1 MTTINQNDRIRSIDM
16 VRGAVMVLMAL
27 DHVRVYS
34 GIPAGG
40 SATGIFL
47 TRWITNFCAPAF
59 VFLAGVSIFLHRERV
74 KDRAALSRWLVVRG
88 AWLVLLELTY
98 LRLAWTFNVEFANY
112 MLAGVI
118 WMLGWCMIV
127 MAVLVRLPLIANA
140 VFGLVIIA
148 GHNLIALALQG
159 SHESLLQGKLGPLW
173 RVLYFGG
180 GIAIGHSREPN
191 LWVLY
196 SIIPWIG
203 VMAAGYAFGPVF
215 RMSPEKRERACYT
228 IGGATIAAFAIA
240 QSMMVYRG
248 RGPSSNAQV
257 PFWIAFLTATK
268 YPASLLFLL
277 MTLAGLNASLFC
289 PSLNELE
296 RMAAYARWLTVFGR
310 VPLFFFIC
318 CAYPTRPCDGS
329 RYLARAFTCCDRLAL
344 RKPPDA
350 AGPTARR
357 LRLEPW
363 IALPRHR
370 GGCRFALLPLPLV
383 RAPQSAAKRHL
394 PLLPV
399 IVAPR
404 VQPPDSKI
412 KI

>member
-59 VFLAGVSIFLHRERV
+59 VFLAGVSIFLHGERV
-74 KDRAALSRWLVVRG
+74 KDRAALSRWLVLRG

-140 VFGLVIIA
+140 VLGLAMIA
-148 GHNLIALALQG
+148 GHNLIALAFQG

-173 RVLYFGG
+173 RILYFGG
-180 GIAIGHSREPN
+180 GISIGSGREPN
-191 LWVLY
+191 FWVLY

-203 VMAAGYAFGPVF
+203 VMAAGYAFGAVF
-215 RMSPEKRERACYT
+215 RMSPERRERACYS
-228 IGGATIAAFAIA
+228 IGGAAIAAFVIA
-240 QSMMVYRG
+240 QSVNVYRG

-257 PFWIAFLTATK
+257 PLWITFLTATK

-277 MTLAGLNASLFC
+277 MTLGPTIAVLPA
-289 PSLNELE
+289 LE
-296 RMAAYARWLTVFGR
+296 RASGRVARWLTVFGR
-310 VPLFFFIC
+310 VPLFFYLLHIPLAHAMALGISLVRSSNATGWLFGNH
-318 CAYPTRPCDGS
+318 PMRPGPPPEGYVWS
-329 RYLARAFTCCDRLAL
+329 LGLLYLVT
-344 RKPPDA
+344 A
-350 AGPTARR
+350 AVVVVLYFPCRWFAQLKARR
-357 LRLEPW
+357 NNTWLSYL
-363 IALPRHR
+363 
-370 GGCRFALLPLPLV
+370 
-383 RAPQSAAKRHL
+383 
-394 PLLPV
+394 
-399 IVAPR
+399 
-404 VQPPDSKI
+404 
-412 KI
+412 